1 MPIIEQFVFK
11 RSYWKIVPLLIASLA
26 FVASGVFLLLR
37 SPDKW
42 VGWMSIIFFGACAL
56 VFVWQL
62 LDARPRLIIDDSG
75 VFDRSLGVGVIPWS
89 QIVDAYPRT
98 ITSSSFVC
106 LVLHQAC
113 PFLSRL
119 PSRRRAFAKL
129 NRQLGFTDFSI
140 NLSGLAVDPAEVCE
154 LILKRA
160 KLEHDHGA

>member
-89 QIVDAYPRT
+89 QIVGMRNRIAHDYLNVDMEIVWDIVT
-98 ITSSSFVC
+98 
-106 LVLHQAC
+106 HD
-113 PFLSRL
+113 L
-119 PSRRRAFAKL
+119 PMLKL
-129 NRQLGFTDFSI
+129 RI
-140 NLSGLAVDPAEVCE
+140 VE
-154 LILKRA
+154 LL
-160 KLEHDHGA
+160 